1 MYFVIGL
8 DKPLRQGNTTYPYL
22 VMQFKK
28 EQKETIKLKLTPE
41 QIAEQYE
48 DKIKETYDGHLYDTV
63 AKLFK
68 AIIKVNIII
77 PGDFQR

>member
-8 DKPLRQGNTTYPYL
+8 EKPLRQGNTSYNYL

-28 EQKETIKLKLTPE
+28 EQRETINVKVTPE
-41 QIAEQYE
+41 QIQELY
-48 DKIKETYDGHLYDTV
+48 DGKIKESYDGPLFDTV

-68 AIIKVNIII
+68 AIIKINIII
-77 PGDFQR
+77 PGEFMR